1 MQLHLCAADG
11 LGTAYS
17 GPVPFQRDGLYML
30 HKEGHY
36 SLASTPLAVLWKDSL
51 CSRYFIDTD
60 AAGVVPERQV
70 RMIVADTE
78 SENAA
83 VSQWLMCACKR
94 SCPNMLAQR
103 LKLVCAAECHIGVS
117 HGPDCGNI

>member
-1 MQLHLCAADG
+1 
-11 LGTAYS
+11 
-17 GPVPFQRDGLYML
+17 ML

-70 RMIVADTE
+70 RI
-78 SENAA
+78 A
-83 VSQWLMCACKR
+83 VSDSADSSHAVSLWLIMLMTVYACR
-94 SCPNMLAQR
+94 PSCPNILSEGFID
-103 LKLVCAAECHIGVS
+103 LCAAECHIGVS